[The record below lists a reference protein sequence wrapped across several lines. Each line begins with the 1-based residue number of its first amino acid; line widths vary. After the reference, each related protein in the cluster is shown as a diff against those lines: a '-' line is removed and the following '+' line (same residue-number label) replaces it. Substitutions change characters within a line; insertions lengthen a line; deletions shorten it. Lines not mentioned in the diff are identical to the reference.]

1 MENYTD
7 DRYEDYVP
15 RASRS
20 RREAPPPRSKGKKN
34 ARVPLGVQIFRDLL
48 LAGGILCVFSL
59 FHHVVPRLTAKNAP
73 VPEPV
78 SIVTP
83 SPSPTAAPTF
93 TPVAEQT
100 EEAAAVTPE
109 PVDERTE
116 WQKKFAE
123 HFTDEV
129 VKTDS
134 SYTSPNVSVSISK
147 EAFVSDSGQQ
157 TVYYVADIYVARIEN
172 FQTYFANGVLTYYGY
187 QDPRQI
193 AVDAGAVVSVNG
205 DYADNQKEGF
215 LVRNGQLYYSEQTTC
230 DICVLYYDGTIVTY
244 APEDYTVEDVVAK
257 GPYQSWKFGPA
268 LLDGNGQPLASF
280 NIADEIVNENPRSA
294 LGYYEPGHYCF
305 LLADGRQSFSRGLTM
320 SEMAQVFSELG
331 CRQAYNMDGGASAVM
346 TFDGQIRNSPS
357 NGGRDSGDIL
367 LIREVGEE
375 ENG

>member
-1 MENYTD
+1 MERYTD
-7 DRYEDYVP
+7 ELYEDYAP
-15 RASRS
+15 QAPRS
-20 RREAPPPRSKGKKN
+20 RKTAPSPPRTKKK
-34 ARVPLGVQIFRDLL
+34 RVPLGVQILRDLL
-48 LAGGILCVFSL
+48 LAGGILCVFAL

-83 SPSPTAAPTF
+83 SPAPTAAAPAT
-93 TPVAEQT
+93 TPDPEQT
-100 EEAAAVTPE
+100 EVTPE
-109 PVDERTE
+109 ATPEPDDGRTE
-116 WQKKFAE
+116 WQRKFAE

-134 SYTSPNVSVSISK
+134 GYTSPNVSVSISK
-147 EAFVSDSGQQ
+147 ETFVSDSGQQ
-157 TVYYVADIYVARIEN
+157 TVYYVADIYVARVEN

-187 QDPRQI
+187 QNPRQI
-193 AVDAGAVVSVNG
+193 AVDAGAIVSVNG

-215 LVRNGQLYYSEQTTC
+215 LVRNGELYYSEQTTC
-230 DICVLYYDGTIVTY
+230 DICVLYYDGTMVTY

-320 SEMAQVFSELG
+320 REMAQIFSALG

-346 TFDGQIRNSPS
+346 TFDGQIRNNPS

-367 LIREVGEE
+367 LIRELGEE
-375 ENG
+375 GNG